1 MSEAV
6 IVALITATA
15 TIAAQII
22 ISHRNQKESQTKQE
36 TFNAL
41 VKSELRNIKEKFDSV
56 NKKLEIHNGY
66 AEKFPRIEARLD
78 AIEGEVRRVREKL
91 E

>member
-41 VKSELRNIKEKFDSV
+41 VKSEL
-56 NKKLEIHNGY
+56 
-66 AEKFPRIEARLD
+66 
-78 AIEGEVRRVREKL
+78 
-91 E
+91 